1 MRTAG
6 KKIKFLLLLTIV
18 GVLIGLSSAGLWYWR
33 RHKAIWGEQMSP
45 AQSLL
50 LRWQAVTCR
59 ALADECAEQLESLLS
74 VHREL
79 LSTLPKSEQ
88 AGPYFGLARKYFAE
102 GKYSESF
109 GMYCRGL
116 STADRSEPSDP
127 FFVYYAALAGELDWL
142 DAQLSSNATTC
153 PAWAWRPILARTA
166 CEWTKGHYAVALE
179 VSSSQHVESLPRSPE
194 GPDWELWLRLIRARC
209 LAERGSYEDAW
220 AELFTPVQAKAE
232 GPIWILIHYLTEAAK
247 ISEEAGKYS
256 DALRLAQKALEGMRA
271 FVEPSWNIPAQEME
285 QLVARAE
292 RAVGVEE

>member
-1 MRTAG
+1 
-6 KKIKFLLLLTIV
+6 
-18 GVLIGLSSAGLWYWR
+18 
-33 RHKAIWGEQMSP
+33 MSP
-45 AQSLL
+45 AESLL
-50 LRWQAVTCR
+50 TRWRALASY

-88 AGPYFGLARKYFAE
+88 AGPYFRLAEKYFAE
-102 GKYSESF
+102 GKYPESF

-127 FFVYYAALAGELDWL
+127 FFVYFAALAGELDWL

-153 PAWAWRPILARTA
+153 PAWAWRPILAKTA
-166 CEWTKGHYAVALE
+166 CEWTKGHYAAALE

-209 LAERGSYEDAW
+209 LAEMGSYEDAW
-220 AELFTPVQAKAE
+220 AELFTPVQGKAE
-232 GPIWILIHYLTEAAK
+232 GTLWIFIHCLVQTAK

-256 DALRLAQKALEGMRA
+256 DALRLAQKALKVMRV
-271 FVEPSWNIPAQEME
+271 FIEPSWDLPAQEME